1 MKKNHVQT
9 VIIHMED
16 CPDPSRLWES
26 VSTFYAGYIGRKLSQ
41 SDLTSEQQIA
51 VIDKVIKNLKLRE
64 INNQIP

>member
-16 CPDPSRLWES
+16 CPDPSRLWGS

-41 SDLTSEQQIA
+41 SDLTPEQQIA

>member
-16 CPDPSRLWES
+16 CPNLFHLWES

-41 SDLTSEQQIA
+41 SDLTPEQQIA